1 MDWFKI
7 IDKVIL
13 GAVCGLMFYLFSIL
27 LKWIKSFF
35 GNKQE

>member
-1 MDWFKI
+1 MNKI
-7 IDKVIL
+7 IEQVIL
-13 GAVCGLMFYLFSIL
+13 GAASGLIIYLFYIL